1 MQARAMTA
9 TLPPSQNS
17 VAGRYMKVNIEIER
31 SAVVPVPYQQVEPL
45 LKDLEGTIGRFPKL
59 KKLTRLGEDR
69 YLWEMR
75 TIGSRIANIAHDVS
89 YGAHYQVDLDRG
101 ELSWKPLANQGNA
114 SIEGYFRIAQ
124 GNHGGKPGGSDE
136 TRLTFRV
143 WGELRDV
150 PVPLLYRMVAPPFI
164 QGKFTRLVDTF
175 LEDTRDALVHGKV
188 GKPARP
194 AKKRRA

>member
-1 MQARAMTA
+1 
-9 TLPPSQNS
+9 
-17 VAGRYMKVNIEIER
+17 MKVNIEIER
-31 SAVVPVPYQQVEPL
+31 SAVVPVPYPKVEPL
-45 LKDLEGTIGRFPKL
+45 LQDLEGTIGRFPKL
-59 KKLTRLGEDR
+59 KKLTRLGDNQ

-75 TIGSRIANIAHDVS
+75 TIGSRIANIAHDVA
-89 YGAHYQVDLDRG
+89 YGAAYEVDLQRG
-101 ELSWKPLANQGNA
+101 ELSWKPLPNQGNA
-114 SIEGYFRIAQ
+114 SIEGWFRLAR
-124 GNHGGKPGGSDE
+124 GRDD

-175 LEDTRDALVHGKV
+175 LEETRDALVNGKV

-194 AKKRRA
+194 ARKRGA